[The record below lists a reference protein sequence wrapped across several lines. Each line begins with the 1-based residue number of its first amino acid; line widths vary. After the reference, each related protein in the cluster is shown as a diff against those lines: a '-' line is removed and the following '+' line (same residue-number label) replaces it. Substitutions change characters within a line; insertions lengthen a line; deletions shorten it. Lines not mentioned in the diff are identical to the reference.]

1 MTAAKITYSTRN
13 LSEDCDMIVP
23 GTNSPERTIES
34 AGLLEKLQRFSE
46 IPAVNFVDESA
57 SMSLKGKG
65 VEFVVTNEGGQLYMV
80 EAPTATNSPVL
91 RSPAEIV
98 QFLDDEFSPPVVPTT
113 MDDVVIRPPSMRDKL
128 GSPKLL
134 FGLVAVWAVI
144 FYFVTRAEGP
154 EGVSMIK
161 DGARAADY
169 AAQFQGRYGALSPA
183 GSTVVV
189 FEDGRVKVYL
199 TTEAGVEDAPIMDQ
213 SASFGERN
221 GKVVLVVENG
231 AVLDRDLSGSLVF
244 DEEVYPRIP

>member
-13 LSEDCDMIVP
+13 LSEDCGMIVP
-23 GTNSPERTIES
+23 GTSSPEQMIES
-34 AGLLEKLQRFSE
+34 ADLLGKLRRFGA
-46 IPAVNFVDESA
+46 IPAVDFVDESA
-57 SMSLKGKG
+57 SLSLRGKG
-65 VEFVVTNEGGQLYMV
+65 LEFVVNNEGGQLYMV
-80 EAPTATNSPVL
+80 QAPTATNSPVL
-91 RSPAEIV
+91 RSPEEIV
-98 QFLDDEFSPPVVPTT
+98 KFLDDEFSPPAAPTA

-134 FGLVAVWAVI
+134 FGLVAVWAVV
-144 FYFVTRAEGP
+144 FYFVTESESP

-161 DGARAADY
+161 DGARASDY

-189 FEDGRVKVYL
+189 VEDGRVQVYL
-199 TTEAGVEDAPIMDQ
+199 TTEAGMEGDPIMDQ
-213 SASFGERN
+213 RASFGERN

-231 AVLDRDLSGSLVF
+231 AVLDRDLSGALVF